1 MAAQL
6 QWVIRIVLGVFAVVV
21 LTACSDAT
29 GVDQYGRKVPVER
42 IEGQWLVINYWAEWC
57 APCRTEIPQLNA
69 LDKELAGKGVSVLG
83 VNFDNLQGAE
93 LEKVSEALGITF
105 TVLAS
110 DPAERYK
117 LPRSEALP
125 VTYIIDDSGRRRERL
140 LGEQTAEGIKTK
152 LAQLKAE
159 G

>member
-1 MAAQL
+1 MGAQL
-6 QWVIRIVLGVFAVVV
+6 QWVIRIVIGVIATAV
-21 LTACSDAT
+21 LAACSDAA
-29 GVDQYGRKVPVER
+29 GVDQYGRKVPAER
-42 IEGQWLVINYWAEWC
+42 IDDQWLVINYWAEWC

-69 LDKELAGKGVSVLG
+69 LDQELREQGVSVFG

-93 LEKVSEALGITF
+93 LEKVSNALGIEF

-125 VTYIIDDSGRRRERL
+125 VTYIIDPAGQVRERL
-140 LGEQTAEGIKTK
+140 MGEQTADGIKRK
-152 LAQLKAE
+152 LAVLKAK

>member
-1 MAAQL
+1 MVAQL
-6 QWVIRIVLGVFAVVV
+6 QWGIRIVIGAFAVVV
-21 LTACSDAT
+21 LTACSDAV

-42 IEGQWLVINYWAEWC
+42 IEDQWLVINYWAEWC

-69 LDKELAGKGVSVLG
+69 LDKELADQGVSVLG
-83 VNFDNLQGAE
+83 VNFDNVQGAE
-93 LEKVSEALGITF
+93 LKKVSEALGITF

-110 DPAERYK
+110 DPAQRFK

-125 VTYIIDDSGRRRERL
+125 VTYIIDKSGRMRERL
-140 LGEQTAEGIKTK
+140 LGEQTAEGIKAK
-152 LAQLKAE
+152 LATLKAE